1 MEVSIWW
8 VVAASFIGVWLGF
21 FLFAALTIAR
31 GREQDEKVLAPG
43 ANVHTLI

>member
-31 GREQDEKVLAPG
+31 GSEQDEQGLAPS
-43 ANVHTLI
+43 ANVHTLV

>member
-8 VVAASFIGVWLGF
+8 VVAASFVGVWAGF

-31 GREQDEKVLAPG
+31 GSEQDEKLLAPR